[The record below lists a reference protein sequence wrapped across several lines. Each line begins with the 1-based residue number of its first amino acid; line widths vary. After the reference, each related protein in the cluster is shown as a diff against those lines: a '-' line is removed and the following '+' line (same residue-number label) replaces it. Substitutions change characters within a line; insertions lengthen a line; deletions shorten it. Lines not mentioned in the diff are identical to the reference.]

1 MLNVTQPALT
11 MQVRRLEEALGVT
24 LFDRDTRSVELTRVG
39 RDLMPAFERTLED
52 FEAALGSARDIATQA
67 RGIVRLASLPSV
79 AASVLPDAIL
89 SFRQKRPNVVFDLKD
104 VIAGQVLNLVQ
115 SEQVDFGVMG
125 GAVKAPDAQTIFE
138 AQDRLYV
145 IYPKGHEIGRLKAVT
160 PAALAEFPLILMQ
173 RDTSVRAIVETGF
186 HAAGLMPKA
195 TCEAIY
201 MMTAVGMVR
210 AGTRVDDPSRLRSG
224 NQSGARPSV
233 ATDRRPHVHKTGFR
247 HQETGQNA
255 SAAKPSLPRAPLGLY
270 RRCADGRRA
279 TKSGSRANRKEI
291 PLIIRSA
298 REKIRSEG
306 ELNSLSRWWPE
317 CGAFRAGDRKSFVF
331 SGRMVARG
339 VRKARISLIN
349 SLFSANSVRDRSIN
363 SGLWRPL
370 AIVSRPG
377 RSVGNATGEF

>member
-1 MLNVTQPALT
+1 MDVSLRQVRAFLTIARVKSFTGSAAMLNVTQPALT

-210 AGTRVDDPSRLRSG
+210 AGLGLTILPGSAREIKAEPGLQSRPIDDPMFTRPVSVIKKQGRTLPPLS
-224 NQSGARPSV
+224 QAFLEHLSACIGA
-233 ATDRRPHVHKTGFR
+233 ALTG
-247 HQETGQNA
+247 
-255 SAAKPSLPRAPLGLY
+255 
-270 RRCADGRRA
+270 DGRRNPA
-279 TKSGSRANRKEI
+279 RARTGRK
-291 PLIIRSA
+291 
-298 REKIRSEG
+298 
-306 ELNSLSRWWPE
+306 
-317 CGAFRAGDRKSFVF
+317 FR
-331 SGRMVARG
+331 
-339 VRKARISLIN
+339 
-349 SLFSANSVRDRSIN
+349 
-363 SGLWRPL
+363 
-370 AIVSRPG
+370 
-377 RSVGNATGEF
+377 